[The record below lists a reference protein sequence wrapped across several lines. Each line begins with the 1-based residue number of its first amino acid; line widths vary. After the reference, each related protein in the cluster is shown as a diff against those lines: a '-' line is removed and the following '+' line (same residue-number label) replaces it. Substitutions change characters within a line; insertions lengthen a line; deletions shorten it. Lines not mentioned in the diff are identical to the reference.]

1 MDIQIKLFDELPL
14 LNEVLDNG
22 LYQTVYECFST
33 PPFNENVVRENVEF
47 YFQKYVRFGSLHLA
61 YCQERPIGFIGTL
74 PLVETKEFRELSF
87 LGTWADF
94 QGKKVE
100 LNQEFFSQQ
109 THYRIEEFRCVS
121 DVGVALDYRKLGL
134 AKRLLQSVFAYFDDS
149 TPYILRTTGDPD
161 FAYVVKLYQKVGFT
175 LLPVTQTVEYLN
187 KEGVLT
193 QRESCICVKLPS
205 ASSMVANSG

>member
-1 MDIQIKLFDELPL
+1 MDIQIKLFDDLPL

-22 LYQTVYECFST
+22 LYQTVYECFSA
-33 PPFNENVVRENVEF
+33 PPFNENVIRENVEF

-61 YCQERPIGFIGTL
+61 YCQERAIGFMATL
-74 PLVETKEFRELSF
+74 PLTETKEFRELSF
-87 LGTWADF
+87 LGTYADF

-109 THYRIEEFRCVS
+109 THYGIEEFQYVS

-149 TPYILRTTGDPD
+149 TPYILRTTCDPD
-161 FAYVVKLYQKVGFT
+161 FAYVVELYQKVGFT
-175 LLPVTQTVEYLN
+175 LLPVTQTMEYLN
-187 KEGVLT
+187 QEGVLT

-205 ASSMVANSG
+205 TSSRVSNSG